1 MSAFDFNPEENVI
14 TTDLIFFLNQ
24 CFKTSTIVALKENGK
39 EYHSDMVNELAND
52 ILTIREAS
60 K

>member
-14 TTDLIFFLNQ
+14 TTGLIFSLNQ

-39 EYHSDMVNELAND
+39 ESHSDMVNELAND